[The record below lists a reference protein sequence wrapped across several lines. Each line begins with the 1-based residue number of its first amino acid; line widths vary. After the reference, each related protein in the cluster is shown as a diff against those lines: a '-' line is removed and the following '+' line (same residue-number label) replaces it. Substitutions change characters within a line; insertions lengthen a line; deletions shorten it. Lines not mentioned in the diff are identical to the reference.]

1 MFTYNFQIV
10 LLGTTILG
18 IGCGVLGVFMF
29 HQKRALISD
38 AISHATLPGITI
50 AYLILVAFNLS
61 ERSLGAFI
69 VGALISASISI
80 FLYRILRKV
89 RGVHDD
95 AIIAILLSSFFGLG
109 IAFLGIIQKQLHGHA
124 AGLGQY
130 IYGDAASMLQSDV
143 FIILIVASVAI
154 FIIVLFLKEIVAVTF
169 DKEYAQSIGIRIGFI
184 DGLLLFLTVLV
195 TVAGLQAVGLILVI
209 SLFIIPALAAK
220 YWTEKIIMHMV
231 IAMIFAACSA
241 ISGTICSAL
250 FTNLPTGAAIVLSAG
265 IIFIVSVLAGVRRGL
280 LSVVI
285 AEKRIRTRF
294 NLAQLLIVLRFHFD
308 LREYATVHNSA
319 EYINLHGDC
328 TYHWIADHLRID
340 TAALRRTLH
349 LALARGILVAID
361 RGSYKLTA
369 VGVRAVQ
376 GAVYRHQL
384 LNAGMHLFPTKT
396 AQLQDASEV
405 HVETLF
411 NKEELQQLTT
421 YMNIHY
427 SYLLDDSV

>member
-1 MFTYNFQIV
+1 MFY
-10 LLGTTILG
+10 
-18 IGCGVLGVFMF
+18 
-29 HQKRALISD
+29 QKRALISD

-50 AYLILVAFNLS
+50 AYLILVAFNLP
-61 ERSLGAFI
+61 ERSLGVFI
-69 VGALISASISI
+69 IGALSSALICV
-80 FLYRILRKV
+80 FLYRVLRKMH
-89 RGVHDD
+89 GVHDD

-109 IAFLGIIQKQLHGHA
+109 IAFLGIIQKQPRGHA

-130 IYGDAASMLQSDV
+130 IYGDAASMLQGDV
-143 FIILIVASVAI
+143 FIILAVASVAI
-154 FIIVLFLKEIVAVTF
+154 FIVALFFKEIVAVTF
-169 DKEYAQSIGIRIGFI
+169 DKEYAQSIGIRIGCI
-184 DGLLLFLTVLV
+184 DGLLLFLTVMM
-195 TVAGLQAVGLILVI
+195 TVVGLQAVGLILVI

-231 IAMIFAACSA
+231 IAMIFSA
-241 ISGTICSAL
+241 SSTISGTIFSAL
-250 FTNLPTGAAIVLSAG
+250 LTNLPTGAAIVLSAG

-280 LSVVI
+280 LSVII

-340 TAALRRTLH
+340 TVALRRTLR

-369 VGVRAVQ
+369 AGVRALQ

-384 LNAGMHLFPTKT
+384 LNAGTQLFPAKT
-396 AQLQDASEV
+396 AHLQDTSEI

-411 NKEELQQLTT
+411 DKEELEQLTT
-421 YMNIHY
+421 YMNARY
-427 SYLLDDSV
+427 PYLVDGIT